1 MTPSGLVGFALWNV
15 LVFAMSTLVLLAL
28 KRRLKRRLNEDY
40 GRNPMSSRLLQTQTR
55 HA

>member
-28 KRRLKRRLNEDY
+28 KRRLNEDY